1 MDTREEQDITELL
14 NVSCKNCLEVCN
26 RVLVSLTL
34 WFVIETRESFREKMT
49 DSKGEPLENMC

>member
-34 WFVIETRESFREKMT
+34 WFVIETRES
-49 DSKGEPLENMC
+49 SKGEPLENMC